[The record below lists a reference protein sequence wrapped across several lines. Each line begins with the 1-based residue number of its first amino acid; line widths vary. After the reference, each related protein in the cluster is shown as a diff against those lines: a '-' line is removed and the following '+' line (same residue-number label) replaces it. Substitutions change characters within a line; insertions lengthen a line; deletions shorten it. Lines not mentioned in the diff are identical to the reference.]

1 MSLKFKSWVMDGYQL
16 ADESYHSFKDKL
28 YDKVKLSEAELED
41 YEHELWEHIKE
52 QKFREY
58 VLKYNTALIVGEEAE
73 QSMEAMCFA
82 WEGSTWE
89 ERQDAIYHGLDQNHD
104 YVNPHEKEDNLEER
118 LCDHADKEIARLKEN
133 DTDLRNHR
141 LFKLKKERLTN
152 WWKKREVEYGY

>member
-58 VLKYNTALIVGEEAE
+58 VLKYNTALIVGEEDE
-73 QSMEAMCFA
+73 QSMGRFNLGRKARRNIS
-82 WEGSTWE
+82 WLGS
-89 ERQDAIYHGLDQNHD
+89 
-104 YVNPHEKEDNLEER
+104 KS
-118 LCDHADKEIARLKEN
+118 
-133 DTDLRNHR
+133 
-141 LFKLKKERLTN
+141 
-152 WWKKREVEYGY
+152 